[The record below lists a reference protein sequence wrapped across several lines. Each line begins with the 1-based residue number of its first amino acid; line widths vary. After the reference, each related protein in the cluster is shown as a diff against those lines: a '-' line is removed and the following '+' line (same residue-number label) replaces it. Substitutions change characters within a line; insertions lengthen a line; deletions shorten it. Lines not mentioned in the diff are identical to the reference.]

1 MSPSFTEII
10 GVDVAKATVVI
21 ATYGQRQTQ
30 ELANTATALRAWLSA
45 LPAGCAIAVE
55 STGQYHRQLLAQ
67 ALACGQTVYL
77 LNPREVRHYGQSLG
91 RRAKTDHIDALLI
104 ARYLAQEHTELHP
117 YCPPTAAQARIADLM
132 ERRHA
137 VVKARTAL
145 QQSFEGMEAPKAL
158 GGAMGQLATLLDE
171 IDTAIA
177 DAVMTEPAL
186 AQLQAR
192 LMTVVGFG
200 QLVSA
205 VMANLLARFRFRN
218 SDALIA
224 YIGFDPRARESGS
237 YRGRRILS
245 KRGPAEVRRLLYMAA
260 MSAARTSTWQ
270 ALYQRYRAR
279 GLSATATYVILARKM
294 ARIAF
299 AMKKQDL
306 PFDRTEVMKLA

>member
-1 MSPSFTEII
+1 MPPSFTEII
-10 GVDVAKATVVI
+10 GVDVAKATVVV
-21 ATYGQRQTQ
+21 ATHGQRQTQ
-30 ELANTATALRAWLSA
+30 ELANTPAALRAWLST
-45 LPAGCAIAVE
+45 LPAGSAIAVE

-67 ALACGQTVYL
+67 ALACGQTIYL

-104 ARYLAQEHTELHP
+104 ARYLAQEHSELHP
-117 YCPPTAAQARIADLM
+117 YCPPSAAQAHITDLV

-145 QQSFEGMEAPKAL
+145 QQSFEATDAPSAL
-158 GGAMGQLATLLDE
+158 SGTLEQMAKLLDE

-177 DAVMTEPAL
+177 DAVVTEPEL

-200 QLVSA
+200 QLVSS
-205 VMANLLARFRFRN
+205 VMANLLSRFRFKN

-245 KRGPAEVRRLLYMAA
+245 KRGPAEIRRLLYMAA
-260 MSAARTSTWQ
+260 MSAARTETWK

-279 GLSATATYVILARKM
+279 GLSATASYVILARKM

-306 PFDRTEVMKLA
+306 PFDRAEVMKLA